1 MGTWIYGIREGK
13 AHPSVSKRRTGW
25 VLGYGEPAGAGG
37 FPGVP
42 AVRAYSGGG
51 SSFLGPGKQKD
62 GVDSCS
68 KAIIHPVFFLVRALE
83 AAPPKLG
90 VRAAGAPGNPPA
102 PTGSPQGKARSV
114 PLPGRSTHNSPRPPI
129 SITHLF
135 PQSSPVPL
143 HYPQVPDGLLPPGT
157 PPPVWAPVPHTGM
170 GPWPPSGHPGKG

>member
-83 AAPPKLG
+83 AAPPELS
-90 VRAAGAPGNPPA
+90 VLWPAARMNPLAAAASPQDKARPGPLRGRLPPQPNRIRQTSIYHTSFPNILPPMVPSGIFTPKFSAMVAPTAANVSVSSSLPA
-102 PTGSPQGKARSV
+102 PSNF
-114 PLPGRSTHNSPRPPI
+114 LE
-129 SITHLF
+129 
-135 PQSSPVPL
+135 
-143 HYPQVPDGLLPPGT
+143 
-157 PPPVWAPVPHTGM
+157 
-170 GPWPPSGHPGKG
+170 